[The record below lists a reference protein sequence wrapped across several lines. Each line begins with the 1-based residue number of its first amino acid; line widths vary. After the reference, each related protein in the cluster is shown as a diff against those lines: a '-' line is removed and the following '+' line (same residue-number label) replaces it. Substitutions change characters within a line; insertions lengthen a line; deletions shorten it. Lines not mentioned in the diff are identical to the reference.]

1 MRVNVIR
8 NSSPGLF
15 NAMILPEMRESTRS
29 WLEQQSTKSFEGLS
43 EAGRK
48 FAEMGNAAYQRLT
61 DVSIGRQARSVVRSL
76 AGMLGGDRIQ
86 PIESYT
92 GLQMARPVM
101 QQYIMAETSYRKLY
115 HEQRCN
121 GYSDSYVDLEPGRVG
136 EAHSVYRRVM
146 DTVLVDTPTG
156 WEVTMYPDELQE
168 WERALQT
175 DEQKV
180 ILDAWSLVQRAI
192 GEGVD
197 PGDIFNSP
205 L

>member
-8 NSSPGLF
+8 NSSPELF

-29 WLEQQSTKSFEGLS
+29 WLEQQSTRSFEGLS
-43 EAGRK
+43 EVGKK
-48 FAEMGNAAYQRLT
+48 FAEMGSAAYRRLT

-76 AGMLGGDRIQ
+76 AGVLGGDRIQ

-101 QQYIMAETSYRKLY
+101 QQYIMAEPSYRKLY

-168 WERALQT
+168 WEQALQP
-175 DEQKV
+175 DRQKV
-180 ILDAWSLVQRAI
+180 ILDAWSLVKRAI

>member
-1 MRVNVIR
+1 
-8 NSSPGLF
+8 
-15 NAMILPEMRESTRS
+15 MILPEMRESTRS

-101 QQYIMAETSYRKLY
+101 QQYIMAEPSYRKLY

-168 WERALQT
+168 WERALPP

>member
-48 FAEMGNAAYQRLT
+48 FAEMGNAAYRRLT

-101 QQYIMAETSYRKLY
+101 QQYIMAEPTYRKLY

-168 WERALQT
+168 WERALQP

-192 GEGVD
+192 GEVVD
-197 PGDIFNSP
+197 PGDIFNLP

>member
-8 NSSPGLF
+8 NSSPELF

-29 WLEQQSTKSFEGLS
+29 WLEEQSTRSFEGLS
-43 EAGRK
+43 ETGKK
-48 FAEMGNAAYQRLT
+48 FAEMGAAAYRRLT

-101 QQYIMAETSYRKLY
+101 QQYIMAEPSYRKLY

-168 WERALQT
+168 WEHALQP
-175 DEQKV
+175 DKQKV
-180 ILDAWSLVQRAI
+180 ILNAWSLVKRAI

>member
-1 MRVNVIR
+1 
-8 NSSPGLF
+8 
-15 NAMILPEMRESTRS
+15 MILPEMKESARD
-29 WLEQQSTKSFEGLS
+29 WLAEQSARGYEQLS
-43 EAGRK
+43 EVGKR
-48 FAEMGNAAYQRLT
+48 FAEMGQAAYRRLT
-61 DVSIGRQARSVVRSL
+61 DVSISRQARSVVRSL
-76 AGMLGGDRIQ
+76 AGVLGGDRIQ

-101 QQYIMAETSYRKLY
+101 QQYIMAEPTYRKLF

-136 EAHSVYRRVM
+136 EKHSVYRRVM
-146 DTVLVDTPTG
+146 NTVLVDTPKGG
-156 WEVTMYPDELQE
+156 WEVTMYPDELHE
-168 WERALQT
+168 WERELQP
-175 DEQKV
+175 DEQHV
-180 ILDAWSLVQRAI
+180 ILDTWDLVKRAI

>member
-29 WLEQQSTKSFEGLS
+29 WLEEQSTRSFEGLS

-48 FAEMGNAAYQRLT
+48 FAEMGNAAYRRLT
-61 DVSIGRQARSVVRSL
+61 DVSISRQARSVVRSL

-101 QQYIMAETSYRKLY
+101 QQYIMAEPSYRKLY

-156 WEVTMYPDELQE
+156 WEVTMYPDELHE
-168 WERALQT
+168 WERALQP

-180 ILDAWSLVQRAI
+180 ILDAWSLVRRAI

>member
-1 MRVNVIR
+1 
-8 NSSPGLF
+8 
-15 NAMILPEMRESTRS
+15 MILPEMRESTRS

-101 QQYIMAETSYRKLY
+101 QQYIMAEPSYRKLY

-168 WERALQT
+168 WERALQP

>member
-1 MRVNVIR
+1 
-8 NSSPGLF
+8 
-15 NAMILPEMRESTRS
+15 
-29 WLEQQSTKSFEGLS
+29 
-43 EAGRK
+43 
-48 FAEMGNAAYQRLT
+48 
-61 DVSIGRQARSVVRSL
+61 
-76 AGMLGGDRIQ
+76 
-86 PIESYT
+86 
-92 GLQMARPVM
+92 
-101 QQYIMAETSYRKLY
+101 
-115 HEQRCN
+115 
-121 GYSDSYVDLEPGRVG
+121 
-136 EAHSVYRRVM
+136 M

-168 WERALQT
+168 WERALQP